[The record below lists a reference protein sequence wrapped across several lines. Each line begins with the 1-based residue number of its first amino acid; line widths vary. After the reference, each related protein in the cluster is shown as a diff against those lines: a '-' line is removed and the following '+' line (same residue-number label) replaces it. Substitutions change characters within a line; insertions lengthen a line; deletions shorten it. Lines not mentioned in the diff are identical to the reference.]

1 MKKVK
6 MIILLVVA
14 IGFVLMPVNASDI
27 YIRIHFMEAQG
38 SDMALYYSTIENG
51 GFNQTDCVASEIDY
65 EKMEVSFRL
74 DGELEGQ
81 LNGFRLDLPAGENLI
96 GIKNITV
103 SSAGIVQKQFDP
115 CDFFAVENRVA
126 ENGIAGISLIKPK
139 NMTYIATEGADP
151 YIVLA
156 QKPVAQIADGYSHF
170 RLTRLFMCVF
180 AFAVYFFA
188 KRDYFT
194 GAGDKK
200 SEI

>member
-6 MIILLVVA
+6 IVIPLIIA
-14 IGFVLMPVNASDI
+14 IAFVLMPVKASDI

-38 SDMALYYSTIENG
+38 SDMALYYSTLENG
-51 GFNQTDCVASEIDY
+51 GFNQTDCIPAQIDY
-65 EKMEVSFRL
+65 EKMQISFRL

-81 LNGFRLDLPAGENLI
+81 LNGFRLDFPAGDNLI

-115 CDFFAVENRVA
+115 CDFFAVENRAA
-126 ENGIAGISLIKPK
+126 ESDIAGISLIKPK
-139 NMTYIATEGADP
+139 NMTYIATGGADP
-151 YIVLA
+151 YIVFT
-156 QKPVAQIADGYSHF
+156 QEPVAQITEGYSHF
-170 RLTRLFMCVF
+170 RLTRLFICVF

-188 KRDYFT
+188 KRNYFKGT
-194 GAGDKK
+194 NDKK